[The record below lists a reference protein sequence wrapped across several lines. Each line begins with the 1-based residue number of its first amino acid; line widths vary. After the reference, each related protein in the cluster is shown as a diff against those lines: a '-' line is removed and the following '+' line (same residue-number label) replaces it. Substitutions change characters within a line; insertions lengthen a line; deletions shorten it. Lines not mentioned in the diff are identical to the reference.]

1 MSEGRG
7 LLDVV
12 SEGVLAYL
20 MEFLP
25 QQDPKSEWVPGELL
39 TSHFVH
45 RLERTG
51 FTGFAHAKIKD
62 EVIGAMI
69 FYKGRLLE
77 AWRRTDTIDGKGA
90 PETRGDAYRNL
101 MPMLPKGGVA
111 LYNLSVEAVPSIV
124 SLTLS
129 DHTESMAAQE
139 MMPSTLEMRLSLV
152 EFTGAVILENGIVGQ
167 TWFFHKGERLFE
179 PPLPDE
185 FREGRL
191 HVAHTPGQHTPKVL
205 PIQEQENEEDA
216 RLTMIF

>member
-1 MSEGRG
+1 MNEGRG
-7 LLDVV
+7 LLNIV

-45 RLERTG
+45 RLERSG

-62 EVIGAMI
+62 NVVGAMI

-77 AWRRTDTIDGKGA
+77 AWRRTKNDA
-90 PETRGDAYRNL
+90 ETRGEAYRNL
-101 MPMLPKGGVA
+101 MPMLSKGGVA
-111 LYNLSVEAVPSIV
+111 LYNLSVEAVPAIV
-124 SLTLS
+124 ALTLS
-129 DHTESMAAQE
+129 DQTESMVAEAMQ
-139 MMPSTLEMRLSLV
+139 PSTLETRLSLV
-152 EFTGAVILENGIVGQ
+152 EFTGAVVLENGSVGQ
-167 TWFFHKGERLFE
+167 AWFFHKGQRLFE
-179 PPLPDE
+179 PPFPDE

-191 HVAHTPGQHTPKVL
+191 HVAHSPGQHTPKVL
-205 PIQEQENEEDA
+205 PVQEQGDEQDA